1 MIKVLFENS
10 HGDKREIG
18 TAETF
23 DFAYDIVKKFCSDHS
38 FDIPYFRVTH
48 LDSGEIWLDV
58 GSHSEFFYFV
68 VGG

>member
-10 HGDKREIG
+10 YGDRREIG

-38 FDIPYFRVTH
+38 FDIPYFRVST

-68 VGG
+68 VS

>member
-1 MIKVLFENS
+1 MIKVIFENS

-23 DFAYDIVKKFCSDHS
+23 DFAYDIVFKFCKDHS
-38 FDIPYFRVTH
+38 YEIPYTRVTH

-68 VGG
+68 VN